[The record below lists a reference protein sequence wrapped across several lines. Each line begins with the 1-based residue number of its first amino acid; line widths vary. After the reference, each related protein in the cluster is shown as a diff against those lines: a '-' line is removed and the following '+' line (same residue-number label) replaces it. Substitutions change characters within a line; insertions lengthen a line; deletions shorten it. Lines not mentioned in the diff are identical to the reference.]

1 MRTTLEM
8 AMSVHGLYEA
18 CLTALDEERNYDCF
32 VLMLERSK
40 TISEWTAYAPDSTT
54 RELWQSTMVETAH
67 LEGRIRTRLQ
77 YYEESMQREFAT
89 AEPRRAYMRSMAC
102 NR

>member
-1 MRTTLEM
+1 MRTTLEI
-8 AMSVHGLYEA
+8 AMSVHTLYEA
-18 CLTALDEERNYDCF
+18 CLNALDEERNYDCF

-40 TISEWTAYAPDSTT
+40 NISEWATYTPDRTT
-54 RELWQSTMVETAH
+54 RELWESTMVETAH
-67 LEGRIRTRLQ
+67 LDGRIRTRLQ
-77 YYEESMQREFAT
+77 HYEQSMQREFAT

>member
-1 MRTTLEM
+1 MRTTLEI
-8 AMSVHGLYEA
+8 AKSAHRLYED

-32 VLMLERSK
+32 VLMLARSK
-40 TISEWTAYAPDSTT
+40 AISEWATHTPDSAT
-54 RELWQSTMVETAH
+54 RELWRSTMVETAH
-67 LEGRIRTRLQ
+67 LDGRIRTRLQ
-77 YYEESMQREFAT
+77 HYEESMQREFAT